1 MISGQ
6 LRFMSNPLLLVL
18 LWLAWACPLP
28 AQTWRQALDRMP
40 LPEPAAILTRSNCVD
55 LMLRALTPD
64 DAVKAIVFMPGS
76 TDELYFFR
84 RIRVPLTNEA
94 PTLLTAIEA
103 LEAHSAIR
111 ATFQPPLLLLH
122 TDEDTLE
129 PLITIEHHATYARLQ
144 TTPYLAHFVYND
156 RNWDD
161 YYPHLKKHLKVRLF
175 PGFNT
180 SGSRHFFRP
189 SMAGWNLMG
198 IETTRALSL
207 ASKTVITVERK
218 KLVFLPD
225 RRKEKPSRVDLLPKG
240 TIPAIRDP
248 E

>member
-1 MISGQ
+1 MTSGQ
-6 LRFMSNPLLLVL
+6 LRSVRKLLLLVL
-18 LWLAWACPLP
+18 FLTFTSPLA
-28 AQTWRQALDRMP
+28 AQSWREALARMP
-40 LPEPAAILTRSNCVD
+40 LPEPVTTLTRSNCVD
-55 LMLRALTPD
+55 LMLRAFCPD
-64 DAVKAIVFMPGS
+64 NEVKAIVFMPGS

-84 RIRVPLTNEA
+84 RIKVQLTNDN
-94 PTLLTAIEA
+94 PTLLTVVEA
-103 LEAHSAIR
+103 LETQSAIK

-129 PLITIEHHATYARLQ
+129 PLITIKHHPTYERLQ
-144 TTPYLAHFVYND
+144 NTPYLQHVVYND

-180 SGSRHFFRP
+180 AGSRHFFRP
-189 SMAGWNLMG
+189 SIAGWNLTG
-198 IETTRALSL
+198 IEAVRALSL
-207 ASKTVITVERK
+207 ASKTVVTVERK

-225 RRKEKPSRVDLLPKG
+225 RRKEKPSRVDVLPKG
-240 TIPAIRDP
+240 TRPAIRDP